1 MIWQDKA
8 LEHAKQEAPNEA
20 CGLVYMFKGREK
32 YAPAK
37 NIAVDKL
44 NQFTIDPRSWAET
57 EDKGD
62 IVAVFHSHVNCDA
75 TPSDA
80 DKYSSEKQGL
90 KYYIVNPKSNEWQ
103 SYEPVGYKNSLIG
116 RPYVFGV
123 YDCWSLVRD
132 YFKEQGII
140 MRDWVRPA
148 NEDDFLDNPMFE
160 DCFEATGF
168 RELKYDEQLQT
179 NDCLLLSIYGNGLN
193 HIAVFIDGEVLH
205 HIQGRLSGREPYGEW
220 LQKCTGKRIRYVA

>member
-32 YAPAK
+32 YAPAR

-80 DKYSSEKQGL
+80 DKYSAEKLGL
-90 KYYIVNPKSNEWQ
+90 QSYIVNPHTKEWQ
-103 SYEPVGYKNSLIG
+103 SYKP
-116 RPYVFGV
+116 
-123 YDCWSLVRD
+123 
-132 YFKEQGII
+132 Q
-140 MRDWVRPA
+140 
-148 NEDDFLDNPMFE
+148 
-160 DCFEATGF
+160 
-168 RELKYDEQLQT
+168 
-179 NDCLLLSIYGNGLN
+179 
-193 HIAVFIDGEVLH
+193 
-205 HIQGRLSGREPYGEW
+205 
-220 LQKCTGKRIRYVA
+220 

>member
-8 LEHAKQEAPNEA
+8 LEHAINEAPNEA

-32 YAPAK
+32 YAPSI
-37 NIAVDKL
+37 NIASDKI
-44 NQFTIDPRSWAET
+44 NQFTIDPQTWAKT

-62 IVAVFHSHVNCDA
+62 IVAIFHSHTNCDA
-75 TPSDA
+75 TPSYA
-80 DKYSSEKQGL
+80 DKYSAEKLGL
-90 KYYIVNPKSNEWQ
+90 QSYIVNPHTKEWQ
-103 SYEPVGYKNSLIG
+103 SYKPQGYKDSLIG

-132 YFKEQGII
+132 YFKEQGIV

-168 RELKYDEQLQT
+168 RELKYNEQLQT
-179 NDCLLLSIYGNGLN
+179 NDCLLLNIYGNGLN
-193 HIAVFIDGEVLH
+193 HIAVFINGQVLH

-220 LQKCTGKRIRYVA
+220 LQKCTGRRIRNVA